1 LSQTPFSLPKQ
12 AKGNRFKKTLL
23 LARNPERNL
32 WDKGSASDA
41 GGFHLFIFGRAV
53 FFNAE
58 SLTGMP
64 THACFYFSALSG
76 AIAKSKRNP
85 HPQPFSLREKGG
97 KGKQESGRQMV
108 RMFIEYRQQKEN
120 L

>member
-1 LSQTPFSLPKQ
+1 
-12 AKGNRFKKTLL
+12 L